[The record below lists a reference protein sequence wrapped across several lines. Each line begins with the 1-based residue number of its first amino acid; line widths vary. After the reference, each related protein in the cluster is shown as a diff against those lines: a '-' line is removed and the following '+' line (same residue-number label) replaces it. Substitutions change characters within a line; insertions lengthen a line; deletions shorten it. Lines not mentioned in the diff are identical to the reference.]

1 MRNFWMAVLIIGLPA
16 LAIGAF
22 LLYGPQFYDRMIRDD
37 VSPLDRK
44 FSTVIGDQVVV
55 GKMDDYSILDTVTK
69 NGGSNSSAS
78 DNQMSRSAQVKAA
91 NRGAQENYYHDVQ
104 IDEVVNRNTE
114 FYDLNASNP
123 DELRKAILENA
134 PTNADSGR
142 HSISKMSYGVDWN
155 LDTIQENGE
164 CKLLGVKVVTNIT
177 MLMPRWNG
185 VANMGIDAQRA
196 WSDYLSSVASYG
208 ERHNKIMEGV
218 SRQIA
223 ERIRFVK
230 KRALCSDLIADVN
243 QIGTVM
249 LSDARDRVK
258 RYRSETG
265 AGRQMGVRLPVF
277 ADSDLATNQEMAV
290 ALNPEFSEVATK
302 PVVVAQEVSAETEKE
317 AVTTKATEVSAVVNE
332 KAATN
337 EAKLTTKQAAT
348 HEPLVAPK
356 NVATELPK
364 MVVPDVTATTKPVE
378 TSKK

>member
-44 FSTVIGDQVVV
+44 FSTVIGDQVVA

-91 NRGAQENYYHDVQ
+91 NRSAQENYYHDVQ

-249 LSDARDRVK
+249 PCR
-258 RYRSETG
+258 
-265 AGRQMGVRLPVF
+265 
-277 ADSDLATNQEMAV
+277 
-290 ALNPEFSEVATK
+290 
-302 PVVVAQEVSAETEKE
+302 
-317 AVTTKATEVSAVVNE
+317 
-332 KAATN
+332 
-337 EAKLTTKQAAT
+337 
-348 HEPLVAPK
+348 
-356 NVATELPK
+356 
-364 MVVPDVTATTKPVE
+364 
-378 TSKK
+378 